1 MRGQIKEFRELEA
14 KNMLARYLDGESLET
29 IASAHGINSPKNV
42 YYYINKY
49 QGVITDEQRIT
60 RYTATLKR
68 KREVAQKEIN
78 D

>member
-1 MRGQIKEFRELEA
+1 MRSRLKIIHELEA
-14 KNMLARYLDGESLET
+14 KDMLERYVSGDPLPE
-29 IASAHGINSPKNV
+29 IAQAHGIESPKNV